1 MRGSTQGAISETAD
15 GESDDWLLNGERAF
29 DPAFLAGADLH
40 YVRLNTLARTDR
52 RDKEFQSPEL
62 VRIENRAFD
71 ASSPFNSREDRMFR
85 RRLLRTVVDVR
96 NL

>member
-1 MRGSTQGAISETAD
+1 M
-15 GESDDWLLNGERAF
+15 
-29 DPAFLAGADLH
+29 
-40 YVRLNTLARTDR
+40 RLNTLARTDR